1 MSECLFC
8 DIAAG
13 TIPAAK
19 VYETEAVIGFEDI
32 NPQAPVH
39 VLFIPRE
46 HVASAA
52 EIDAAHGEVLVEL
65 FQAAGAHARETGIA
79 DGGYR
84 IVTNIGDDA
93 GQSVHHLHLHLIGG
107 RQMGW
112 PPG

>member
-1 MSECLFC
+1 MSDCLFC

-13 TIPAAK
+13 TIPANK
-19 VYETEAVIGFEDI
+19 VYETETAVGFEDI

-46 HVASAA
+46 HVESAA
-52 EIDAAHGEVLVEL
+52 DVTESHATVLVEL
-65 FQAAGAHARETGIA
+65 FRAAAGHARARGIA
-79 DGGYR
+79 DDGFR
-84 IVTNIGDDA
+84 IVTNVGDHA
-93 GQSVHHLHLHLIGG
+93 GQTVHHLHLHLVGG